1 MKVKV
6 SIDRESFTEKPSG
19 FQIGRIKKRIEEC
32 WCEIDLKKL
41 AVLNGNKGYTIAP
54 ACFEGS
60 VKAKDCTAMQLFV
73 LDFDGGYTFAEFKGK
88 CDELGLRIAY
98 AYHTFSSEKEEEKF
112 RAVFVWEELVTD
124 RFIMKAILKI
134 LHSIFPERD
143 KSCINLDRMYF
154 GGKELIH
161 FDKSARLSLVQ
172 LHTPFMKSLDK
183 GRHFADQMKEFSKK
197 AGVLIINGHLAM
209 GRLEDRDMIIGENVD
224 PAVIHITGKT
234 TNSPFFIV
242 EKTGAGVY
250 QSNTCKKEKMRNIEI
265 KEGDSPCRLY
275 NDFEAGKRLEH
286 DTRFGI
292 YTNMIYI
299 KRGRTRFMELTR
311 EFYGEET
318 FEEWRSRQKYYKG
331 FHPKRCSA
339 EFCPYCALCENSG
352 TIVETMER
360 DRKVYCDPE
369 EYVSI
374 REAEECL
381 QKNLENAFRSPEKG
395 VHLIRAQTGI
405 GKTSMYVRLIA
416 ENRETRFLIALPTNS
431 LKAEVRR
438 TLVSK
443 GIAEENIFM
452 TASVHGNSFIPPE
465 IQSRIV
471 QMHEMGIH
479 NMTGKIIN
487 DYYDKLKEESCKKY
501 AVEEECRKILAGI
514 RGISGERI
522 VVTTHAYLAQLRGS
536 FLKDFTVII
545 DEDFLQLQIF
555 NRMHRVR
562 VKCLEEL
569 AEKGAGEYA
578 GLVSS
583 ILRLEAGKYKK
594 TGTNG
599 CLEPIDGERLQEL
612 ESFGPGDD
620 VNDLALA
627 GSYVR
632 KTDQDTKE
640 EVIHYFCPLVLP
652 DLKYIVLSATLNYEV
667 YRSYFAGSAE
677 IYTYPEKK
685 ASYRGKLRQYTYH
698 SLGRNGLAGK
708 EQVFDLAKEMA
719 GDPKVNIITFKRFEE
734 GFVKQGKGRLNPADI
749 HFGNSTGINLLAGKD
764 LAVIGTPYKVEEY
777 YKLIAC
783 YLGGD
788 VNREGDK
795 RMSLRRV
802 KYKGRSFLI
811 TAYKTPVLQEV
822 QLYSIESELEQCIG
836 RARLLRND
844 CSVFVFSCFPC
855 EQAEIHITNYLLEE
869 EAGAGVQPQK

>member
-19 FQIGRIKKRIEEC
+19 FQIGMIKKRIGGCWREISLEE
-32 WCEIDLKKL
+32 L
-41 AVLNGNKGYTIAP
+41 ADLNGNRGHTIAP
-54 ACFEGS
+54 ACFEGG
-60 VKAKDCTAMQLFV
+60 VKTKDCTAMQLFA
-73 LDFDGGYTFAEFKGK
+73 LDFDGEYTFAEFKGK

-98 AYHTFSSEKEEEKF
+98 AYHTFSSKEEKEKF
-112 RAVFVWEELVTD
+112 RTVFVWEELVTD
-124 RFIMKAILKI
+124 RFIMKAILII

-143 KSCINLDRMYF
+143 RSCINLDRMYF
-154 GGKELIH
+154 GGKGLIH

-172 LHTPFMKSLDK
+172 LHIPFMKSLDRGK
-183 GRHFADQMKEFSKK
+183 HFSDLMKDFAKK
-197 AGVLIINGHLAM
+197 SGIPIINGHLAM

-242 EKTGAGVY
+242 EKTDGWVY
-250 QSNTCKKEKMRNIEI
+250 QRQTCKKEKMRNIEI
-265 KEGDSPCRLY
+265 KKGESPCRLY

-292 YTNMIYI
+292 FTNMIHI
-299 KRGRTRFMELTR
+299 IRGRTRFMELTR

-318 FEEWRSRQKYYKG
+318 FGEWMSRQKYYKG
-331 FHPKRCSA
+331 FHSKRCSP
-339 EFCPYCALCENSG
+339 EFCPYHALCENSG
-352 TIVETMER
+352 TIVETMAR

-369 EYVSI
+369 EYVPI

-381 QKNLENAFRSPEKG
+381 IRNLESAFRSPEKG
-395 VHLIRAQTGI
+395 MHLIRAQTGI

-431 LKAEVRR
+431 LKEEVGR
-438 TLVSK
+438 TLVSV
-443 GIAEENIFM
+443 GIAEKDIFM
-452 TASVHGNSFIPPE
+452 TASVHGNPFIPPE

-471 QMHEMGIH
+471 QMHERGIH

-487 DYYDKLKEESCKKY
+487 DYYNKLKEEPCKKY
-501 AVEEECRKILAGI
+501 AAEEECRKILAGI
-514 RGISGERI
+514 RGIGGERI

-569 AEKGAGEYA
+569 AEEGAGEYA
-578 GLVSS
+578 GLVSG
-583 ILRLEAGKYKK
+583 ILRSEAGKYEK
-594 TGTNG
+594 TGANG

-612 ESFGPGDD
+612 ESFGPEDD
-620 VNDLALA
+620 INDLALA
-627 GSYVR
+627 GAYVR
-632 KTDQDTKE
+632 KTDPDTKE

-652 DLKYIVLSATLNYEV
+652 DLKYIVLSATLNYEI
-667 YRSYFAGSAE
+667 YKSYFAGRAE
-677 IYTYPEKK
+677 IFTYPERK
-685 ASYRGKLRQYTYH
+685 ASYRGRLCQYTYH
-698 SLGRNGLAGK
+698 SLGRNGLTDK
-708 EQVFDLAKEMA
+708 EQVFDLAREMA
-719 GDPKVNIITFKRFEE
+719 RDPKINIITFKMFEE
-734 GFVKQGKGRLNPADI
+734 KFAKEGKGRLNPAGI

-777 YKLIAC
+777 YKLIAR

-811 TAYKTPVLQEV
+811 TAYKNPVLQEV

-869 EAGAGVQPQK
+869 EAGAGGRP